1 MQKTQKTQKILNS
14 GNSKTAKGEKKGW
27 KTFGIHLAPSKV
39 SGFNVC
45 KWASKGCAMAC
56 LNTAGRGAMKNVQ
69 EARIKKT
76 IRVFKDRK
84 NFMAQLAD
92 EITKAAKSAARK
104 QMQSCFRLNLT
115 SDLPWENMKHF
126 DGVSVFEKFKDQI
139 FYDYTK
145 SVDRMAQY
153 LNGELPSNYSL
164 TLSRS
169 EESNDLEM
177 IATLKSG
184 GNVAV
189 VFRGELPATWNGFK
203 VIDGDDSD
211 LRFLDKKGVVVGLVE
226 KGLAKKDK
234 SGFVVEP
241 STC

>member
-1 MQKTQKTQKILNS
+1 MQKILNS

-76 IRVFKDRK
+76 IRVFKDQK

-145 SVDRMAQY
+145 SRKRMEQFLA
-153 LNGELPSNYSL
+153 GELPKNYSL

-169 EESNDLEM
+169 EDSSDLELVM
-177 IATLKSG
+177 ILGQG
-184 GNVAV
+184 GNVAI
-189 VFRGELPATWNGFK
+189 VFRGELPKTWNGFD
-203 VIDGDDSD
+203 VIDGDESD

-241 STC
+241 LTC

>member
-1 MQKTQKTQKILNS
+1 MQKILNT

-39 SGFNVC
+39 SGYNVC
-45 KWASKGCAMAC
+45 RWASKGCALAC

-69 EARIKKT
+69 DARIKKT
-76 IRVFKDRK
+76 IRIFKDRE
-84 NFMAQLAD
+84 NFMTQLAD
-92 EITKAAKSAARK
+92 EITKSVKSAARK

-126 DGVSVFEKFKDQI
+126 GGLNVFERFKDQI

-145 SVDRMAQY
+145 SRTRMEQFLA
-153 LNGELPSNYSL
+153 GELPKNYSL

-169 EESNDLEM
+169 EESSDLELAM
-177 IATLKSG
+177 ILAQG
-184 GNVAV
+184 GNVAI
-189 VFRGELPATWNGFK
+189 VFRGSLPTTWNGYE

-211 LRFLDKKGVVVGLVE
+211 LRFLDKKGVVVGLIE

-234 SGFVVEP
+234 SGFVIEP
-241 STC
+241 ITC

>member
-1 MQKTQKTQKILNS
+1 MQKILNS

-27 KTFGIHLAPSKV
+27 KTYGIHLAPSKV

-145 SVDRMAQY
+145 SRKRMEQY
-153 LNGELPSNYSL
+153 LAGELPKNYSL

-169 EESNDLEM
+169 EDSSDLELAM
-177 IATLKSG
+177 ILGQG
-184 GNVAV
+184 GNVAI
-189 VFRGELPATWNGFK
+189 VFRGELPKTWNGFE

-241 STC
+241 LTC

>member
-1 MQKTQKTQKILNS
+1 MQKILNS

-126 DGVSVFEKFKDQI
+126 DGASVFEKFKDQI

-145 SVDRMAQY
+145 SRKRMEQFLA
-153 LNGELPSNYSL
+153 GELPKNYSL

-169 EESNDLEM
+169 EDSSDLELAM
-177 IATLKSG
+177 ILGQG
-184 GNVAV
+184 GNVAI
-189 VFRGELPATWNGFK
+189 VFRGELPKNWNGYE
-203 VIDGDDSD
+203 VIDGDESD

-241 STC
+241 LTC

>member
-1 MQKTQKTQKILNS
+1 MQKILNT

-69 EARIKKT
+69 DARIA
-76 IRVFKDRK
+76 V
-84 NFMAQLAD
+84 
-92 EITKAAKSAARK
+92 KSAARK
-104 QMQSCFRLNLT
+104 EMKSCFRLNLT

-126 DGVSVFEKFKDQI
+126 NGLNVFDKFKDQI

-145 SVDRMAQY
+145 SRTRMEQFLA
-153 LNGELPSNYSL
+153 GELPKNYSL

-169 EESNDLEM
+169 EESSDLEM
-177 IATLKSG
+177 MMILAQG
-184 GNVAV
+184 GNIAA
-189 VFRGELPATWNGFK
+189 VFRGSLPKTWNGYE

-211 LRFLDKKGVVVGLVE
+211 LRFLDKKGVVVGLIE

-234 SGFVVEP
+234 SGFVIEP
-241 STC
+241 VSC

>member
-1 MQKTQKTQKILNS
+1 MQKILNS

-126 DGVSVFEKFKDQI
+126 DGASVFEKFKDQI

-145 SVDRMAQY
+145 SRKRMEQFLA
-153 LNGELPSNYSL
+153 GELPKNYSL

-169 EESNDLEM
+169 EDSSDLELAM
-177 IATLKSG
+177 ILGQG
-184 GNVAV
+184 GNVAI
-189 VFRGELPATWNGFK
+189 VFRGELPKTWNGYE
-203 VIDGDDSD
+203 VIDGDESD

-241 STC
+241 LTC

>member
-1 MQKTQKTQKILNS
+1 MQKILNS

-56 LNTAGRGAMKNVQ
+56 LNSAGRGAMASVQ

-104 QMQSCFRLNLT
+104 EMKSCFRLNLT

-145 SVDRMAQY
+145 SRKRMEQFLA
-153 LNGELPSNYSL
+153 GELPKNYSL

-169 EESNDLEM
+169 EDSSDLELAM
-177 IATLKSG
+177 ILGQG
-184 GNVAV
+184 GNVAI
-189 VFRGELPATWNGFK
+189 VFRGELPKTWNGFD

-241 STC
+241 LTC